1 MNVLSERTP
10 RERNLILGA
19 LTIVFLFAIWQF
31 GMKSIT
37 NASADAEKRQATAAR
52 DLDLVRTQLPLLS
65 PAQSVG
71 TRAAFD
77 RAAVIGTARDVQL
90 FISRVQPG
98 SEGTVQVWFEDSAM
112 GSIYAFMNQLSSA
125 YNVDISRVQ
134 ISRQEGG
141 LVAAQLT
148 LKPTG

>member
-1 MNVLSERTP
+1 MSFLSERTP
-10 RERNLILGA
+10 RERNLILAA
-19 LTIVFLFAIWQF
+19 LAITFLFAVWQF
-31 GMKSIT
+31 GVKSVLNT
-37 NASADAEKRQATAAR
+37 GENAEKRQASAAR
-52 DLDLVRTQLPLLS
+52 DLDLVHTQLSRLA
-65 PAQSVG
+65 PAQSDS
-71 TRAAFD
+71 TRATFD

-98 SEGTVQVWFEDSAM
+98 PDGVVQVWFEDSAM
-112 GSIYAFMNQLSSA
+112 TSIYAFMSTLSGA

-148 LKPTG
+148 LRPTT